1 MTRADDDDDIQTPNV
16 TIGAAEPGSP
26 DPARAVAVLWVPD
39 PEQRHGI
46 REFYVYPASLK
57 EGRPLGFRKP
67 GEPL

>member
-1 MTRADDDDDIQTPNV
+1 MTRADDDDDIETPSV

-26 DPARAVAVLWVPD
+26 DIGRAVAVLWVPD

-46 REFYVYPASLK
+46 REFYVYPASPK